1 VSKDYAAVRRKAL
14 AATELK
20 VKGKRVPQDGEK
32 SRQKPCY
39 LKLSAEQKRGK
50 KIRKRTLCYIKKHYE
65 YTKSAA
71 KDHSNIGCT
80 EIARTNLPKIYS
92 LHF

>member
-20 VKGKRVPQDGEK
+20 VKGKGVPKNSEK
-32 SRQKPCY
+32 PRQKPCH

-71 KDHSNIGCT
+71 KDHSYIGCT